1 MRIKTDYPGVFYRE
15 AERIG
20 GAGMERIYYILFKK
34 DGKVLEEKVGRQYA
48 DQLTP
53 AKVAKVRANRIEG
66 RVQSRKEIRDAAK
79 ASDDRW
85 TIDKLWNEYEAGKT
99 GVTMSK
105 TLKVDLNRYEK
116 HIKPVLG
123 KKEPHQI
130 IRLDIDRLRINLSK
144 TLKPQTVRH
153 ILGLLKRIIHFGAKR
168 QLCSDLPFPM
178 DAIKVD
184 NKTTEDLTQG
194 QLQSLL
200 KAINE
205 SDDLEASNIMRM
217 ALFTGMRRG
226 ELFKLKWTDV
236 DFERGFI
243 SIREP
248 KGGVSQKIPLN
259 DQAREVLE
267 NYPRLA
273 ENVFV
278 RRDGKPF
285 NDIHRRVNTIKE
297 AAGITGYFRSLHGL
311 RHVFA
316 SMLASSGEVD
326 MFTLQKLL
334 THKSPIMT
342 QRYAHLRDE
351 TMRKASNLAGNIIKQ
366 AAEAKE
372 EQKQTEATT

>member
-20 GAGMERIYYILFKK
+20 GAGTERVYYIVFKK
-34 DGKVLEEKVGRQYA
+34 DSKLYEEKVGRQYA

-85 TIDKLWNEYEAGKT
+85 TIDKLWNEYEAGKPP
-99 GVTMSK
+99 SK
-105 TLKVDLNRYEK
+105 TLNIDKGRYEK
-116 HIKPVLG
+116 HIKHVLG

-130 IRLDIDRLRINLSK
+130 IRLDIDRLRISLSK

-168 QLCSDLPFPM
+168 QLCSDLSFPV

-194 QLQSLL
+194 QLQALL
-200 KAINE
+200 KAIGA
-205 SDDLEASNIMRM
+205 SDDQEAANIMKL

-226 ELFKLKWTDV
+226 ELFKLKWQDI

-267 NYPRLA
+267 NYPRTA

-285 NDIHRRVNTIKE
+285 KDIAKRVNKIKVE
-297 AAGITGYFRSLHGL
+297 AGITGYFRSLHGL

-316 SMLASSGEVD
+316 SMLASSGQVD
-326 MFTLQKLL
+326 MYTLQKLL
-334 THKSPIMT
+334 THKSPVMT

-351 TMRKASNLAGNIIKQ
+351 TMRKASNLAGDIISKAAQ
-366 AAEAKE
+366 AEAEKVVNV
-372 EQKQTEATT
+372 QK